1 MAYVKYII
9 FALGSQKYG
18 MRLVRV
24 SGLEPLNVTIP
35 IPVDIPNIEGVINLR
50 GALVPI
56 YDMKAQLN
64 IAKTQR
70 TETSQM
76 IVAESHGLKLGF
88 EVDNVLGIVLISEED
103 TKLLPKVVTNDET
116 DIVESVIKVLLPESR
131 KEELMLSI
139 NVDALMTD
147 AEFEKLKEVIRETEK
162 ANQAEEESEED
173 TESEE
178 NDSDEPEEDETEMS
192 AEDESVSDSDE

>member
-1 MAYVKYII
+1 MAFVKYII

-24 SGLEPLNVTIP
+24 NGLEPLNVTIP

-56 YDMKAQLN
+56 YDMKAHLN

-76 IVAESHGLKLGF
+76 IIAESHGLKLGF
-88 EVDNVLGIVLISEED
+88 EVDNVLGIVLVSEED

-116 DIVESVIKVLLPESR
+116 DIVESVIRVLLPESR
-131 KEELMLSI
+131 KEELMLSV
-139 NVDALMTD
+139 NVDAIMTD
-147 AEFEKLKEVIRETEK
+147 VEFEKLKEVIRETEK
-162 ANQAEEESEED
+162 ANEEEKEAEEEA
-173 TESEE
+173 ESE
-178 NDSDEPEEDETEMS
+178 DSESEDDESYEPEE
-192 AEDESVSDSDE
+192 AEPVSDSDE